1 MSTAVASTHLD
12 AERAAAL
19 LTDVQHGRRG
29 AFDELVRLCEP
40 FVRCQATMCAWRRDD
55 VDDVV
60 QEVWIRLFVHARTI
74 RDPATLVAWLRTVV
88 RRLSTRLGYRGSRLV
103 PSVMSD
109 ALAAPCDTEDAALG
123 SHSRD
128 AEVRGVN
135 AALARFS
142 DADRTLVLLLHRD
155 GRPNYNGIGAAVGRP
170 VGSLGP
176 TRRRLLDRLGRDAQ
190 LNRLRVCA

>member
-12 AERAAAL
+12 AKRAAAL
-19 LTDVQHGRRG
+19 LTDVQLGRRS

-109 ALAAPCDTEDAALG
+109 ALAAPCDT
-123 SHSRD
+123 
-128 AEVRGVN
+128 
-135 AALARFS
+135 
-142 DADRTLVLLLHRD
+142 DRTLVLLLHLD

-190 LNRLRVCA
+190 LNRLRVA